1 MTGGNR
7 HSKRP
12 SDTNAKRPKGADESR
27 ESKSPRVMDEWIDA
41 YFDRALTEGSSEL
54 LMASIRQDP
63 GRCETVARTQR
74 MIAMLKQPLGQP
86 LAESGLPAM
95 RDQTGDILARLEKG
109 RGFVNARGRRRVRQ
123 GRLAVA
129 GGVLTACLAL
139 GLIWR
144 AWPGLSLV
152 PRSMPMSAVVNQS
165 SQAATQ
171 TLTRINDAV
180 RSMGP
185 STDGGIGLAQPR
197 AGGVAYVLI
206 PVAIVPLESIR
217 PFDPMAEGNGDG
229 SWGPLAGSG
238 AIALVAPDGSGH
250 WSDSAAARVTAPMS
264 EFALRS
270 GSGLGGLV
278 DGPMPSGAGE
288 GDSCLAWPGA
298 SPRRVLVNVQRDG
311 VAREGAEGKATG
323 LVRPDSSA
331 IKR

>member
-12 SDTNAKRPKGADESR
+12 GDTNGKHAKGADDSR
-27 ESKSPRVMDEWIDA
+27 ESKSPRIMDEWIDA
-41 YFDRALTEGSSEL
+41 YFDRSLTEGSSEL
-54 LMASIRQDP
+54 LMASLREDA

-74 MIAMLKQPLGQP
+74 MIAMLKQPL
-86 LAESGLPAM
+86 AESGLPEM
-95 RDQTGDILARLEKG
+95 RDQTADIMARIAKG

-171 TLTRINDAV
+171 TLSRINDAV

-185 STDGGIGLAQPR
+185 SADGGIGLAQPR
-197 AGGVAYVLI
+197 TGARGVAYVLI
-206 PVAIVPLESIR
+206 PVAIVPLEPIR
-217 PFDPMAEGNGDG
+217 PFDPMAEGTGDG

-238 AIALVAPDGSGH
+238 AIALVAPDGGAR
-250 WSDSAAARVTAPMS
+250 WSDSAAARAAAPMS
-264 EFALRS
+264 EFAHRN
-270 GSGLGGLV
+270 GSGLAGLV
-278 DGPMPSGAGE
+278 DAPMPSGAGE
-288 GDSCLAWPGA
+288 GETCLAWPGA
-298 SPRRVLVNVQRDG
+298 SPRRVLVNVQLDDVAHERGKAGG
-311 VAREGAEGKATG
+311 VA
-323 LVRPDSSA
+323 RPDSSA